1 MEKLIIIK
9 YGELTTK
16 KDNINFFLKTLKKN
30 VIDIL
35 GDLPYECSY
44 DASRMFIKTTEFEKV
59 IAKLKQVFGIHK
71 ITIAYELS
79 NDILEIK
86 KGIISLLENKNFRTF
101 KIAVK
106 RSYKKYPGTSMELAS
121 SIGGYVLKNMAGKVV
136 DVHNP
141 DVLINVEIRKDFAY
155 IYFEDILGI
164 GGYPVGV
171 QGKGL
176 LMLSGGIDSPVS
188 GYLAIKRGIKME
200 CVYFEAPP
208 HTSLEA
214 RNKVLDL
221 ARILA
226 KYNDTYV
233 RAHIINFTEI
243 EEAIYKNIPNDYMI
257 TIMRRMMYRIS
268 AILANRNNCK
278 VLVNG
283 ESIGQV
289 ASQTLNSMNC
299 INEVIKIPVIR
310 PVACFDKLEIID
322 LAKKI
327 GTYDTSILPYE
338 DCCTIFVPK
347 HPVINPVLSKCYE
360 YEELI
365 NYKDMI
371 YRAIKNEDVV
381 KVTVNDNENDEFLD
395 VL

>member
-233 RAHIINFTEI
+233 RTHIINFTEI

>member
-141 DVLINVEIRKDFAY
+141 DVLINIEIRKDFAY

-299 INEVIKIPVIR
+299 INEVIKMPVIR

>member
-1 MEKLIIIK
+1 M
-9 YGELTTK
+9 
-16 KDNINFFLKTLKKN
+16 
-30 VIDIL
+30 
-35 GDLPYECSY
+35 
-44 DASRMFIKTTEFEKV
+44 
-59 IAKLKQVFGIHK
+59 
-71 ITIAYELS
+71 
-79 NDILEIK
+79 
-86 KGIISLLENKNFRTF
+86 LENKNFRTF

-141 DVLINVEIRKDFAY
+141 DVLINIEIRKDFAY

>member
-59 IAKLKQVFGIHK
+59 IEKLKQVFGIHK

-233 RAHIINFTEI
+233 RVHIINFTEI

-371 YRAIKNEDVV
+371 YRAIKNEDVF

>member
-141 DVLINVEIRKDFAY
+141 DVLINIEIRKDFAY

>member
-59 IAKLKQVFGIHK
+59 IEKLKQVFGIHK

-121 SIGGYVLKNMAGKVV
+121 SIGGYVLKNMSGKVV

-233 RAHIINFTEI
+233 RVHIINFTEI

>member
-30 VIDIL
+30 VIDIF

-59 IAKLKQVFGIHK
+59 IEKLKQVFGIHK

-233 RAHIINFTEI
+233 RVHIINFTEI

>member
-59 IAKLKQVFGIHK
+59 IEKLKQVFGIHK

-233 RAHIINFTEI
+233 RVHIINFTEI

-310 PVACFDKLEIID
+310 PVACFDKLEIIG

>member
-16 KDNINFFLKTLKKN
+16 KDNINFFLKALRKN

-35 GDLPYECSY
+35 GNLPYECSY

-59 IAKLKQVFGIHK
+59 IEKLKQVFGIHK

-233 RAHIINFTEI
+233 RVHIINFTEI